1 MDYRQIGDSI
11 STLLR
16 TAVPEGGST
25 SKYDKIPLVNDSRE
39 VIVSHIKSTYT
50 TETGEMINGKEVI
63 DTANTYK
70 NMLKTSEGELEGIKT
85 KAKTLEAEISK
96 EKENVKRAKETNN
109 MLQILFWTIIA
120 VIAVYS
126 VGGSWVHGVGFAVLL
141 VGFGFVLYSR
151 GEIEVT
157 DFSSIKQWI
166 STTLGL

>member
-1 MDYRQIGDSI
+1 MDYRQVGDSI

-70 NMLKTSEGELEGIKT
+70 NMLKTSEGELEGIKV
-85 KAKTLEAEISK
+85 KAQTLEAEISK
-96 EKENVKRAKETNN
+96 EKENVKRAKEVNN

-151 GEIEVT
+151 GETGIG

-166 STTLGL
+166 ATTLGQ

>member
-1 MDYRQIGDSI
+1 MDYRRIGDSI
-11 STLLR
+11 NTLLR

-70 NMLKTSEGELEGIKT
+70 NMLKTSEGELEGIKV
-85 KAKTLEAEISK
+85 KAQTLEAEISK
-96 EKENVKRAKETNN
+96 ERENVKRAKETNN

-126 VGGSWVHGVGFAVLL
+126 VGGSWVHGVGFLIL
-141 VGFGFVLYSR
+141 IIGFGIALYSR

-157 DFSSIKQWI
+157 DFSSFKQWI